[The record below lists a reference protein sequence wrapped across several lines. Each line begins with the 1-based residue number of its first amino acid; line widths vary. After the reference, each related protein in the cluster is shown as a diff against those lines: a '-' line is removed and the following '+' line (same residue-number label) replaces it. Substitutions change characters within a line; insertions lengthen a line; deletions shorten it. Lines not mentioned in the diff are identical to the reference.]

1 VGPRPIRFRDPRQ
14 RGNMT
19 TVKTTQNG
27 QLHRLSDEFRAALEA
42 RLGGDPAGEYR
53 LPSKDEVTK
62 FCRRYL
68 EAVFPLYYE
77 PALQRSPQASH
88 FLEELEIQLADQIIC
103 AVRFDCHCR
112 DKKTPG
118 NLPRAAEELL
128 AVVRAKLS
136 QLARLL
142 ATDLQSA
149 LKNDPA
155 VMGYEEILLSYPGIE
170 AITIQRMAHELY
182 LLKVPYLPRMM
193 TEVGHSRTGIDIHPG
208 ATIGESFFIDHGTGV
223 VVGETATV
231 GSNVT
236 LYHGVTLGA
245 FNPTSKRDG
254 GELVRGQGNKRHPD
268 IEDNVTIYP
277 GATILGGDT
286 RVGHHSVIG
295 GNVWLTHSVEP
306 YSRVTVKDPELLI
319 RSKANQG
326 DKDWFLGSAI

>member
-1 VGPRPIRFRDPRQ
+1 
-14 RGNMT
+14 MT
-19 TVKTTQNG
+19 TPNG
-27 QLHRLSDEFRAALEA
+27 QLTRLADEFRSALEA
-42 RLGGDPAGEYR
+42 RISGDPVGEYR
-53 LPSKDEVTK
+53 LPSKEEVAK
-62 FCRRYL
+62 FCRLYL
-68 EAVFPLYYE
+68 DAVFPLYYE
-77 PALQRSPQASH
+77 PAHQNSPHALH
-88 FLEELEIQLADQIIC
+88 FLEELELLLAEQIVC

-112 DKKTPG
+112 DNEQPK
-118 NLPRAAEELL
+118 NLPRTTEELL
-128 AVVRAKLS
+128 SAFRS
-136 QLARLL
+136 QLPKLARLL
-142 ATDLQSA
+142 ATDLQAA

-155 VMGYEEILLSYPGIE
+155 AMGYEEILLSYPGVE

-245 FNPTSKRDG
+245 FNPTSRRDG
-254 GELVRGQGNKRHPD
+254 GELVRGQDNKRHPD

-295 GNVWLTHSVEP
+295 GNVWLTRSVEP

-319 RSKANQG
+319 RSKAEAANN
-326 DKDWFLGSAI
+326 DWFLGSSI